1 MLIVLRAV
9 SVLDEAARSGSARR
23 KVGGWF
29 ISCFHSPKGACGM
42 LAMGICLWSWEGEGL
57 ALGCSVAPLHMA
69 VGGWRGVRHLCFCL
83 RSSHVTAV
91 PCSPQLEEENLHQT
105 KGCEGLR
112 VYRQEA
118 KLRCPLP
125 TFHIHPV
132 DASGRWGGRAPA
144 TRDTNTLWLRV
155 CVCN

>member
-1 MLIVLRAV
+1 MKQHVLEALAAKSVGDLSPVFTAQKGRA
-9 SVLDEAARSGSARR
+9 
-23 KVGGWF
+23 
-29 ISCFHSPKGACGM
+29 
-42 LAMGICLWSWEGEGL
+42 
-57 ALGCSVAPLHMA
+57 GCSPWEFAFGAGRGKVWLLAVAWLLFTWLL
-69 VGGWRGVRHLCFCL
+69 GGWRGVRHLCFCP